1 MELQSLQDEKS
12 SLIQSNQAL
21 NEQLHS
27 LNQQSNN
34 LIAENNRDKES
45 LQRQLNTQV
54 QKYKQLKNEKL
65 FIERS
70 HKLELI
76 KCKEEREKYMKAARN
91 TSTAVAVLC
100 DSKPQLKLNRSFTTS
115 FKKKGLHSVLVS

>member
-1 MELQSLQDEKS
+1 MLYSYYFTLGKVKNEEENKKVIMELQSLQDEKS

-21 NEQLHS
+21 NEQLHF

-70 HKLELI
+70 HKLE
-76 KCKEEREKYMKAARN
+76 
-91 TSTAVAVLC
+91 
-100 DSKPQLKLNRSFTTS
+100 
-115 FKKKGLHSVLVS
+115 